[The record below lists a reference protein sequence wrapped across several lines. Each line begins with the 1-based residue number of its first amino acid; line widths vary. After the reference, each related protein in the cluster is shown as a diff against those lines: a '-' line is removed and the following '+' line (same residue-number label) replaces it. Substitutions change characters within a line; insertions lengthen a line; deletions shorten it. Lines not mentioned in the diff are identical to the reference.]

1 MQKKFSISTRI
12 IFAYNFLAVCT
23 LFSVE
28 KIIAQNRDYPIQPV
42 TFNRVHVHDD
52 FWAPRIAIN
61 VDITIP
67 YVLQKCRETGRVDNF
82 FY

>member
-1 MQKKFSISTRI
+1 M
-12 IFAYNFLAVCT
+12 AVCT
-23 LFSVE
+23 LFSAG

-52 FWAPRIAIN
+52 FWAPRIANN

-67 YVLQKCRETGRVDNF
+67 YCPSSKQYRLLVVERFVV
-82 FY
+82 